1 MGNILKSSKIRK
13 RSTRNYK
20 CTNIEKIVRN
30 GLYSKGYRYR
40 VNVRSLKGRP
50 DLVLSK
56 YNAIIFVNGCYWHAH
71 NCDLFKIPSSNR
83 GIWLKRF
90 GETVDRDE
98 KNIKLLIMDGWRV
111 CVIWE
116 CALKSNIHNTIEAA
130 SSWILSDKK
139 FFEIEKE
146 TNSFSKKILKIPQNK
161 EIKKVYGVNL

>member
-1 MGNILKSSKIRK
+1 MGNILKLSKIRK

-40 VNVRSLKGRP
+40 VNVHSLKGRP
-50 DLVLSK
+50 DLVLPK

-83 GIWLKRF
+83 GLWLKRF

-98 KNIKLLIMDGWRV
+98 KNIKLLIENGWRV
-111 CVIWE
+111 CVVWE
-116 CALKSNIHNTIEAA
+116 CSLREDIYSTIKALSD
-130 SSWILSDKK
+130 WIQGDKK
-139 FFEIEKE
+139 FYTIEKDRK
-146 TNSFSKKILKIPQNK
+146 NFFKKNTQILKDKNLNNK
-161 EIKKVYGVNL
+161 IKVFA